1 VRRRGTSWGCLPR
14 KATRGTGASVS
25 GGVGQSVQE
34 GISDQVERGGGD
46 VGQTWRR
53 EMTRPNDKA
62 SRHAEPVR
70 VVYIGGSGRSGSTL
84 VERLLGALPGVC
96 NVGEIALMWE
106 RGLIR
111 GERCG
116 CGAPMPRC
124 PFWREVGEIAFGGWD
139 SFNVLEFLALKR
151 SVDRNRFIPGL
162 LADGGS
168 AIRRR
173 ATEYAA
179 VYAQLY
185 RAVRQ
190 VSGCAVTVD
199 ASKHASLAFCLRT
212 EPEIDLRVIHL
223 VRDPRAVAYSW
234 TRQVRRPE
242 AEGAAET
249 SPRYIPTL
257 APARSAMRWNIQNMG
272 FQLLAARGAPARLT
286 RYEDFIAA
294 PVAGM
299 QELAEFAEVEPEL
312 SFMTDTGADLALT
325 HTAGG
330 NPMRFSAG
338 RIEFRRDD
346 VWRSRLRPD
355 ARALVATLTFPLL
368 ARYGYLHEPDG
379 EGPGLTGGTVA

>member
-1 VRRRGTSWGCLPR
+1 MRPD
-14 KATRGTGASVS
+14 
-25 GGVGQSVQE
+25 
-34 GISDQVERGGGD
+34 DQ
-46 VGQTWRR
+46 
-53 EMTRPNDKA
+53 A

-96 NVGEIALMWE
+96 DVGEVALMWE

-116 CGAPMPRC
+116 CGVPLPRC
-124 PFWREVGEIAFGGWD
+124 PFWREVGKVAFGGWD
-139 SFNVLEFLALKR
+139 SFDVPEFLALKR
-151 SVDRNRFIPGL
+151 SVDRNRFVPGL
-162 LADGGS
+162 LADGGT
-168 AIRRR
+168 AIRHR
-173 ATEYAA
+173 ANEYAA
-179 VYAQLY
+179 VYARLY

-190 VSGCAVTVD
+190 VSGCAVIVD

-212 EPEIDLRVIHL
+212 EPGIDLRVIHL

-242 AEGAAET
+242 AEGAAEA

-257 APARSAMRWNIQNMG
+257 PPARSAMRWNAQNLG
-272 FQLLAARGAPARLT
+272 FHLLAARGVPTRLM
-286 RYEDFIAA
+286 RYEDFVAA

-299 QELAEFAEVEPEL
+299 QELVELAGVEPEL
-312 SFMTDTGADLALT
+312 SFMTDTGADLGLT

-346 VWRSRLRPD
+346 VWRSRLRSD
-355 ARALVATLTFPLL
+355 ARALTATLTFPLL
-368 ARYGYLHEPDG
+368 ARYGYLHHSPACEESQDG
-379 EGPGLTGGTVA
+379 STSLAPPAG

>member
-1 VRRRGTSWGCLPR
+1 
-14 KATRGTGASVS
+14 
-25 GGVGQSVQE
+25 
-34 GISDQVERGGGD
+34 
-46 VGQTWRR
+46 
-53 EMTRPNDKA
+53 MTRHNGQV
-62 SRHAEPVR
+62 SRHVEPVR
-70 VVYIGGSGRSGSTL
+70 VVFIGGSPRTGSTL

-96 NVGEIALMWE
+96 NVGEVALMWE

-116 CGAPMPRC
+116 CGVPLLRC
-124 PFWREVGEIAFGGWD
+124 PFWREVGEVAFGGWD
-139 SFNVLEFLALKR
+139 SFDAPEFLALKR
-151 SVDRNRFIPGL
+151 SVDRNRFIPRL
-162 LADGGS
+162 LADGDS
-168 AIRRR
+168 ARLFTGG
-173 ATEYAA
+173 ATCRDAMEYAA
-179 VYAQLY
+179 VYARLY
-185 RAVRQ
+185 RAARQ

-234 TRQVRRPE
+234 TRRVRRPE
-242 AEGAAET
+242 AEGAADA

-257 APARSAMRWNIQNMG
+257 SPARSAMRWNIQNLG
-272 FQLLAARGAPARLT
+272 FHLLAARGAAARLM

-294 PVAGM
+294 PVARM
-299 QELAEFAEVEPEL
+299 QELAEFAGVEPEL
-312 SFMTDTGADLALT
+312 SFMTDTGADLGLT

-346 VWRSRLRPD
+346 VWRSRLSPD

-368 ARYGYLHEPDG
+368 ARYGYLHPPDG
-379 EGPGLTGGTVA
+379 EEQ